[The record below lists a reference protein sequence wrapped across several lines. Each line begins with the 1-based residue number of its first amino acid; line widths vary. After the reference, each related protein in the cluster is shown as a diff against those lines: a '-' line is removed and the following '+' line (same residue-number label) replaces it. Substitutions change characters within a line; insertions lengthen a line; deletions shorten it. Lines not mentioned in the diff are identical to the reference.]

1 MLERKKVIAIFD
13 IGKTNKKVFLWNE
26 SYQIVFERQQNFAE
40 ISDEDGFLG
49 DDLPAV
55 CSWMVQ
61 TFAEINAL
69 PAYQI
74 CALNFS
80 GYGATVVFVDDKGFA
95 VSSLYN
101 YLKVFP
107 EGLFPYSNY
116 GSENEF
122 ARATASPILGN
133 LNSGL
138 QAFRVSQLN
147 SDVWDKTRWV
157 MHWPNFLSS
166 IFTGVFVSEITSIGC
181 HTALWDFDKNTY
193 HDWVSD
199 FGLRKKLP
207 EIAPSNS
214 SYLNEQTGIPVGLG
228 LHDSSSA
235 LVPYLRVMKS
245 PFLLLSTGTWC
256 IAMNPFDEQAL
267 TATELK
273 NDVLC
278 FLQGN
283 GKPVKAARLFAGN
296 THEIQIKRLQKHFV
310 GLLDQFKTLSFKP
323 EYISLLEDEMKNI
336 PSVEQAHMDF
346 LVHCAFDSR
355 DLNIFESY
363 EFAYVQLM
371 VDLVCQQIFSLRL
384 LLKEGTPVTKILVDG
399 GFSKNSLYM
408 NFLVHAFPAFEIYGA
423 EVAQA
428 SSLGAALMMHETW
441 NLNEVPS
448 DLIKIKIF
456 LECA

>member
-1 MLERKKVIAIFD
+1 MGDRMKVMAVFD

-26 SYQIVFERQQNFAE
+26 LYQIVFERQQNFNE
-40 ISDEDGFLG
+40 IPDEDGFLG
-49 DDLPAV
+49 EDLPAV
-55 CSWMVQ
+55 RLWMLQ
-61 TFAEINAL
+61 TFAEINSL
-69 PAYQI
+69 PEYQI

-80 GYGATVVFVDDKGFA
+80 GYGATVVFVDEKGHA
-95 VSSLYN
+95 VSPLYN
-101 YLKVFP
+101 YLKAFP

-116 GSENEF
+116 GGEDEF

-138 QAFRVSQLN
+138 QAFRVSQVSLE
-147 SDVWDKTRWV
+147 VWEKTRWV

-166 IFTGVFVSEITSIGC
+166 IFTGNFASEITSIGC
-181 HTALWDFDKNTY
+181 HTALWDFDKKTY
-193 HDWVSD
+193 HDWVTD
-199 FGLRKKLP
+199 FGLRNKLP
-207 EIAPSNS
+207 EIAPSNT
-214 SYLNEQTGIPVGLG
+214 SYLNEETNIPVGLG

-235 LVPYLRVMKS
+235 LVPYLRVMHS

-256 IAMNPFDEQAL
+256 IAMNPFDEEPLSAI
-267 TATELK
+267 ELK

-296 THEIQIKRLQKHFV
+296 THEIQIKRLQEHYQASPTQYKRVEFNASYLEV
-310 GLLDQFKTLSFKP
+310 LDNQ
-323 EYISLLEDEMKNI
+323 MKNI
-336 PSVEQAHMDF
+336 PSVEQANMDY
-346 LVHCAFDSR
+346 LVDCAFNVR
-355 DLNIFESY
+355 DLNKFPTY
-363 EFAYVQLM
+363 ELAYVQLM
-371 VDLVCQQIFSLRL
+371 IDLACQQIFSLRL

-399 GFSKNSLYM
+399 GFSKNALYM

-441 NLNEVPS
+441 NTNEIPM
-448 DLIKIKIF
+448 DLVKIIKF
-456 LECA
+456 

>member
-1 MLERKKVIAIFD
+1 ML
-13 IGKTNKKVFLWNE
+13 
-26 SYQIVFERQQNFAE
+26 
-40 ISDEDGFLG
+40 
-49 DDLPAV
+49 
-55 CSWMVQ
+55 Q

-69 PAYQI
+69 PEYQI

-80 GYGATVVFVDDKGFA
+80 GYGATVVFVDEKGDA
-95 VSSLYN
+95 VSPLYN
-101 YLKVFP
+101 YLKAFP
-107 EGLFPYSNY
+107 EGLFPYSKY
-116 GSENEF
+116 GGEDEF

-138 QAFRVSQLN
+138 QAFRVSQVGA
-147 SDVWDKTRWV
+147 DVWSKTRWV

-166 IFTGVFVSEITSIGC
+166 IFTGNFASEITSIGC
-181 HTALWDFDKNTY
+181 HTALWDFDKKTY
-193 HDWVSD
+193 HDWVTD
-199 FGLRKKLP
+199 FGLRNKLP
-207 EIAPSNS
+207 EIVPSNT
-214 SYLNEQTGIPVGLG
+214 SYLNEETNIPVGLG

-235 LVPYLRVMKS
+235 LVPYLRVMHS

-256 IAMNPFDEQAL
+256 IAMNPFDEEPLSAI
-267 TATELK
+267 ELK

-296 THEIQIKRLQKHFV
+296 THEIQIKRLQEHYQASPTQYKSVEFNASYLEV
-310 GLLDQFKTLSFKP
+310 LDDQ
-323 EYISLLEDEMKNI
+323 MKNI
-336 PSVEQAHMDF
+336 PSVDQAHMDY
-346 LVHCAFDSR
+346 LVDCDFNAR
-355 DLNIFESY
+355 DLNKFPTY
-363 EFAYVQLM
+363 ELAYVQLM
-371 VDLVCQQIFSLRL
+371 IDLACQQIFSLRL

-441 NLNEVPS
+441 NTSEIPM
-448 DLIKIKIF
+448 DLVKIIKF
-456 LECA
+456 

>member
-1 MLERKKVIAIFD
+1 MGDRMKVMAVFD

-26 SYQIVFERQQNFAE
+26 LYQIVFERQQNFNE
-40 ISDEDGFLG
+40 IPDEDGFLG
-49 DDLPAV
+49 EDLPAV
-55 CSWMVQ
+55 RLWMLQ
-61 TFAEINAL
+61 TFAEINSL
-69 PAYQI
+69 PEYQI

-80 GYGATVVFVDDKGFA
+80 GYGATVVFVDEKGHA
-95 VSSLYN
+95 VSPLYN
-101 YLKVFP
+101 YLKAFP

-116 GSENEF
+116 GGEDEF

-138 QAFRVSQLN
+138 QAFRVSQVSLE
-147 SDVWDKTRWV
+147 VWEKTRWV

-166 IFTGVFVSEITSIGC
+166 IFTGNFASEITSIGC
-181 HTALWDFDKNTY
+181 HTALWDFDKKTY
-193 HDWVSD
+193 HDWVTD
-199 FGLRKKLP
+199 FGLRNKLP
-207 EIAPSNS
+207 EIAPSNT
-214 SYLNEQTGIPVGLG
+214 SYLNEETNIPVGLG

-235 LVPYLRVMKS
+235 LVPYLRVMHS

-256 IAMNPFDEQAL
+256 IAMNPFDEEPLSAI
-267 TATELK
+267 ELK

-296 THEIQIKRLQKHFV
+296 THEIQIKRLQEHYQASPTQYKSVEFNASYLEV
-310 GLLDQFKTLSFKP
+310 LDDQ
-323 EYISLLEDEMKNI
+323 MKNI
-336 PSVEQAHMDF
+336 PSVDQAHMDY
-346 LVHCAFDSR
+346 LVDCDFNAR
-355 DLNIFESY
+355 DLNKFPTY
-363 EFAYVQLM
+363 ELAYVQLM
-371 VDLVCQQIFSLRL
+371 IDLACQQIFSLRL

-441 NLNEVPS
+441 NTNEIPM
-448 DLIKIKIF
+448 DLVKIKKF
-456 LECA
+456 

>member
-1 MLERKKVIAIFD
+1 MGDRMKVMAVFD

-26 SYQIVFERQQNFAE
+26 SYEIVFERQQNFSE
-40 ISDEDGFLG
+40 IPDEDGFLG
-49 DDLPAV
+49 EDLPAV
-55 CSWMVQ
+55 RAWMLH

-69 PAYQI
+69 SEYQI

-80 GYGATVVFVDDKGFA
+80 GYGASVVFVDEKGHA
-95 VSSLYN
+95 VSPLYN
-101 YLKVFP
+101 YLKAFP
-107 EGLFPYSNY
+107 EGLFPYQNY
-116 GSENEF
+116 GAEDEF

-138 QAFRVSQLN
+138 QAFRVSQV
-147 SDVWDKTRWV
+147 SADVWNKTRWV

-166 IFTGVFVSEITSIGC
+166 IFTGNFASEITSIGC
-181 HTALWDFDKNTY
+181 HTALWDFDKKTY

-199 FGLRKKLP
+199 FGLRNKLP
-207 EIAPSNS
+207 EIAPSDT
-214 SYLNEQTGIPVGLG
+214 SYIHEEANIPVGLG

-235 LVPYLRVMKS
+235 LVPYLRVMRS

-267 TATELK
+267 SAMELK

-296 THEIQIKRLQKHFV
+296 THEIQIKRLQTRYQESPTYYKNVEFNASYLEV
-310 GLLDQFKTLSFKP
+310 LDRQ
-323 EYISLLEDEMKNI
+323 MKNI
-336 PSVEQAHMDF
+336 PSVAEAHMDY
-346 LVHCAFDSR
+346 LLDCAFNTR
-355 DLNIFESY
+355 DLNIFPSY
-363 EFAYVQLM
+363 ELAYVQLM

-384 LLKEGTPVTKILVDG
+384 LLKADTPVTKIVVDG
-399 GFSKNSLYM
+399 GFSKNPLYM
-408 NFLVHAFPAFEIYGA
+408 NFLVHAFPAFKIYGA

-441 NLNEVPS
+441 NSNEIPM
-448 DLIKIKIF
+448 DLVKFKLF
-456 LECA
+456 

>member
-1 MLERKKVIAIFD
+1 MKVMAVFD

-26 SYQIVFERQQNFAE
+26 LYQIVFERQQNFNE
-40 ISDEDGFLG
+40 IPDEDGFLG
-49 DDLPAV
+49 EDLPAV
-55 CSWMVQ
+55 RLWMLQ
-61 TFAEINAL
+61 TFAEINSL
-69 PAYQI
+69 PEYQI

-80 GYGATVVFVDDKGFA
+80 GYGATVVFVDEKGHA
-95 VSSLYN
+95 VSPLYN
-101 YLKVFP
+101 YLKAFP

-116 GSENEF
+116 GGEDEF

-138 QAFRVSQLN
+138 QAFRVSQVSLE
-147 SDVWDKTRWV
+147 VWEKTRWV

-166 IFTGVFVSEITSIGC
+166 IFTGNFASEITSIGC
-181 HTALWDFDKNTY
+181 HTALWDFDKKTY
-193 HDWVSD
+193 HDWVTD
-199 FGLRKKLP
+199 FGLRNKLP
-207 EIAPSNS
+207 EIAPSNT
-214 SYLNEQTGIPVGLG
+214 SYLNEETNIPVGLG

-235 LVPYLRVMKS
+235 LVPYLRVMHS

-256 IAMNPFDEQAL
+256 IAMNPFDEEPLSAI
-267 TATELK
+267 ELK

-296 THEIQIKRLQKHFV
+296 THEIQIKRLQEHYQASPTQYKSVEFNASYLEV
-310 GLLDQFKTLSFKP
+310 LDDQ
-323 EYISLLEDEMKNI
+323 MKNI
-336 PSVEQAHMDF
+336 PSVDQAHMDY
-346 LVHCAFDSR
+346 LVDCDFNAR
-355 DLNIFESY
+355 DLNKFPTY
-363 EFAYVQLM
+363 ELAYVQLM
-371 VDLVCQQIFSLRL
+371 IDLACQQIFSLRL

-399 GFSKNSLYM
+399 GFSKNPLYM

-441 NLNEVPS
+441 NTNEIPM
-448 DLIKIKIF
+448 DLVKIIKF
-456 LECA
+456 

>member
-1 MLERKKVIAIFD
+1 MKVMAVFD

-26 SYQIVFERQQNFAE
+26 LYQIVFERQQNFNE
-40 ISDEDGFLG
+40 IPDEDGFLG
-49 DDLPAV
+49 EDLPAV
-55 CSWMVQ
+55 RLWMLQ
-61 TFAEINAL
+61 TFAEINSL
-69 PAYQI
+69 PEYQI

-80 GYGATVVFVDDKGFA
+80 GYGATVVFVDEKGHA
-95 VSSLYN
+95 VSPLYN
-101 YLKVFP
+101 YLKAFP

-116 GSENEF
+116 GGEDEF

-138 QAFRVSQLN
+138 QAFRVSQVSLE
-147 SDVWDKTRWV
+147 VWEKTRWV

-166 IFTGVFVSEITSIGC
+166 IFTGNFASEITSIGC
-181 HTALWDFDKNTY
+181 HTALWDFDKKTY
-193 HDWVSD
+193 HDWVTD
-199 FGLRKKLP
+199 FGLRNKLP
-207 EIAPSNS
+207 EIAPSNT
-214 SYLNEQTGIPVGLG
+214 SYLNEETNIPVGLG

-235 LVPYLRVMKS
+235 LVPYLRVMHS

-256 IAMNPFDEQAL
+256 IAMNPFDEEPLSAI
-267 TATELK
+267 ELK

-296 THEIQIKRLQKHFV
+296 THEIQIKRLQEHYQASPTQYKSVEFNASYLEV
-310 GLLDQFKTLSFKP
+310 LDDQ
-323 EYISLLEDEMKNI
+323 MKNI
-336 PSVEQAHMDF
+336 PSVDQAHMDY
-346 LVHCAFDSR
+346 LVDCDFNAR
-355 DLNIFESY
+355 DLNKFPTY
-363 EFAYVQLM
+363 ELAYVQLM
-371 VDLVCQQIFSLRL
+371 IDLACQQIFSLRL

-441 NLNEVPS
+441 NTSEIPM
-448 DLIKIKIF
+448 DLVKIIKF
-456 LECA
+456 

>member
-1 MLERKKVIAIFD
+1 MKVMAVFD

-26 SYQIVFERQQNFAE
+26 LYQIVFERQQNFNE
-40 ISDEDGFLG
+40 IPDEDGFLG
-49 DDLPAV
+49 EDLPAV
-55 CSWMVQ
+55 RLWMLQ

-69 PAYQI
+69 PEYQI

-80 GYGATVVFVDDKGFA
+80 GYGATVVFVDEKGHA
-95 VSSLYN
+95 VSPLYN
-101 YLKVFP
+101 YLKAFP

-116 GSENEF
+116 GGEDEF

-138 QAFRVSQLN
+138 QAFRVSQVSLE
-147 SDVWDKTRWV
+147 VWEKTRWV

-166 IFTGVFVSEITSIGC
+166 IFTGNFASEITSIGC
-181 HTALWDFDKNTY
+181 HTALWDFDKKTY
-193 HDWVSD
+193 HDWVTD
-199 FGLRKKLP
+199 FGLRNKLP
-207 EIAPSNS
+207 EIAPSNT
-214 SYLNEQTGIPVGLG
+214 SYLNEETNIPVGLG

-235 LVPYLRVMKS
+235 LVPYLRVMHS

-256 IAMNPFDEQAL
+256 IAMNPFDEEPLSAI
-267 TATELK
+267 ELK

-296 THEIQIKRLQKHFV
+296 THEIQIKRLQEHYQASPTQYKSVEFNASYLEV
-310 GLLDQFKTLSFKP
+310 LDDQ
-323 EYISLLEDEMKNI
+323 MKNI
-336 PSVEQAHMDF
+336 PSVDQAHMDY
-346 LVHCAFDSR
+346 LVDCDFNAR
-355 DLNIFESY
+355 DLNKFPTY
-363 EFAYVQLM
+363 ELAYVQLM
-371 VDLVCQQIFSLRL
+371 IDLACQQIFSLRL

-441 NLNEVPS
+441 NTNEIPM
-448 DLIKIKIF
+448 DLVKIIKF
-456 LECA
+456 

>member
-1 MLERKKVIAIFD
+1 MGDRMKVMAVFD

-26 SYQIVFERQQNFAE
+26 LYQIVFERQQNFNE
-40 ISDEDGFLG
+40 IPDEDGFLG
-49 DDLPAV
+49 EDLPAV
-55 CSWMVQ
+55 RLWMLQ
-61 TFAEINAL
+61 TFAEINSL
-69 PAYQI
+69 PEYQI

-80 GYGATVVFVDDKGFA
+80 GYGATVVFVDEKGHS
-95 VSSLYN
+95 VSPLYN
-101 YLKVFP
+101 YLKAFP

-116 GSENEF
+116 GGEDEF

-138 QAFRVSQLN
+138 QAFRVSQVSLE
-147 SDVWDKTRWV
+147 VWEKTRWV

-166 IFTGVFVSEITSIGC
+166 IFTGNFASEITSIGC
-181 HTALWDFDKNTY
+181 HTALWDFDKKTY
-193 HDWVSD
+193 HDWVTD
-199 FGLRKKLP
+199 FGLRNKLP
-207 EIAPSNS
+207 EIAPSNT
-214 SYLNEQTGIPVGLG
+214 SYLNEETNIPVGLG

-235 LVPYLRVMKS
+235 LVPYLRVMHS

-256 IAMNPFDEQAL
+256 IAMNPFDEEPLSAI
-267 TATELK
+267 ELK

-296 THEIQIKRLQKHFV
+296 THEIQIKRLQEHYQASPTQYKSVEFNASYLEV
-310 GLLDQFKTLSFKP
+310 LDDQ
-323 EYISLLEDEMKNI
+323 MKNI
-336 PSVEQAHMDF
+336 PSVDQAHMDY
-346 LVHCAFDSR
+346 LVDCAFNVR
-355 DLNIFESY
+355 DLNKFPTY
-363 EFAYVQLM
+363 ELAYVQLM
-371 VDLVCQQIFSLRL
+371 IDLACQQIFSLRL

-441 NLNEVPS
+441 NTNEIPM
-448 DLIKIKIF
+448 DLVKIKKF
-456 LECA
+456 

>member
-1 MLERKKVIAIFD
+1 MGDRMKVMAVFD

-26 SYQIVFERQQNFAE
+26 LYQIVFERQQNFNE
-40 ISDEDGFLG
+40 IPDEDGFLG
-49 DDLPAV
+49 EDLPAV
-55 CSWMVQ
+55 RLWMLQ
-61 TFAEINAL
+61 TFAEINSL
-69 PAYQI
+69 PEYQI

-80 GYGATVVFVDDKGFA
+80 GYGATVVFVDEKGHA
-95 VSSLYN
+95 VSPLYN
-101 YLKVFP
+101 YLKAFP

-116 GSENEF
+116 GGEDEF

-138 QAFRVSQLN
+138 QAFRVSQVSLE
-147 SDVWDKTRWV
+147 VWEKTRWV

-166 IFTGVFVSEITSIGC
+166 IFTGNFASEITSIGC
-181 HTALWDFDKNTY
+181 HTALWDFDKKTY
-193 HDWVSD
+193 HDWVTD
-199 FGLRKKLP
+199 FGLRNKLP
-207 EIAPSNS
+207 EIAPSNT
-214 SYLNEQTGIPVGLG
+214 SYLNEETNIPVGLG

-235 LVPYLRVMKS
+235 LVPYLRVMHS

-256 IAMNPFDEQAL
+256 IAMNPFDEEPLSAI
-267 TATELK
+267 ELK

-296 THEIQIKRLQKHFV
+296 THEIQIKRLQEHYQASPTQYKSVEFNASYLEV
-310 GLLDQFKTLSFKP
+310 LDDQ
-323 EYISLLEDEMKNI
+323 MKNI
-336 PSVEQAHMDF
+336 PSVDQAHMDY
-346 LVHCAFDSR
+346 LVDCDFNAR
-355 DLNIFESY
+355 DLNKFPTY
-363 EFAYVQLM
+363 ELAYVQLM
-371 VDLVCQQIFSLRL
+371 IDLACQQIFSLRL

-441 NLNEVPS
+441 NTNEIPM
-448 DLIKIKIF
+448 DLVKIIKF
-456 LECA
+456 

>member
-1 MLERKKVIAIFD
+1 MKVMAVFD

-26 SYQIVFERQQNFAE
+26 LYQIVFERQQNFNE
-40 ISDEDGFLG
+40 IPDEDGFLG
-49 DDLPAV
+49 EDLPAV
-55 CSWMVQ
+55 RLWMLQ
-61 TFAEINAL
+61 TFAEINSL
-69 PAYQI
+69 PEYQI

-80 GYGATVVFVDDKGFA
+80 GYGATVVFVDEKGHA
-95 VSSLYN
+95 VSPLYN
-101 YLKVFP
+101 YLKAFP

-116 GSENEF
+116 GGEDEF

-138 QAFRVSQLN
+138 QAFRVSQVSLE
-147 SDVWDKTRWV
+147 VWEKTRWV

-166 IFTGVFVSEITSIGC
+166 IFTGNFASEITSIGC
-181 HTALWDFDKNTY
+181 HTALWDFDKKTY
-193 HDWVSD
+193 HDWVTD
-199 FGLRKKLP
+199 FGLRNKLP
-207 EIAPSNS
+207 EIAPSNT
-214 SYLNEQTGIPVGLG
+214 SYLNEETNIPVGLG

-235 LVPYLRVMKS
+235 LVPYLRVMHS

-256 IAMNPFDEQAL
+256 IAMNPFDEEPLSAI
-267 TATELK
+267 ELK

-296 THEIQIKRLQKHFV
+296 THEIQIKRLQEHYQASPTQYKSVEFNASYLEV
-310 GLLDQFKTLSFKP
+310 LDDQ
-323 EYISLLEDEMKNI
+323 MKNI
-336 PSVEQAHMDF
+336 PSVDQAHMDY
-346 LVHCAFDSR
+346 LVDCDFNAR
-355 DLNIFESY
+355 DLNKFPTY
-363 EFAYVQLM
+363 ELAYVQLM
-371 VDLVCQQIFSLRL
+371 IDLACQQIFSLRL

-441 NLNEVPS
+441 NTNEIPM
-448 DLIKIKIF
+448 DLVKIIKF
-456 LECA
+456 

>member
-1 MLERKKVIAIFD
+1 MKVMAVFD

-26 SYQIVFERQQNFAE
+26 LYQIVFERQQNFNE
-40 ISDEDGFLG
+40 IPDEAGFLG
-49 DDLPAV
+49 EDLPAV
-55 CSWMVQ
+55 RSWMLQ

-69 PAYQI
+69 PEYQI

-80 GYGATVVFVDDKGFA
+80 GYGATVVFVNEKGHS
-95 VSSLYN
+95 VSPLYN
-101 YLKVFP
+101 YLKAFP

-116 GSENEF
+116 GGEDEF

-138 QAFRVSQLN
+138 QAFRVSQVSLE
-147 SDVWDKTRWV
+147 VWEKTRWV

-166 IFTGVFVSEITSIGC
+166 IFTGNFASEITSIGC
-181 HTALWDFDKNTY
+181 HTALWDFDKKTY
-193 HDWVSD
+193 HDWVTD
-199 FGLRKKLP
+199 FGLRNKLP
-207 EIAPSNS
+207 EIAPSNT
-214 SYLNEQTGIPVGLG
+214 SYLNEETNIPVGLG

-235 LVPYLRVMKS
+235 LVPYLRVMHS

-256 IAMNPFDEQAL
+256 IAMNPFDEEPLSAI
-267 TATELK
+267 ELK

-296 THEIQIKRLQKHFV
+296 THEIQIKRLQEHYQVSPTQYKSVEFNASYLEV
-310 GLLDQFKTLSFKP
+310 LDNQ
-323 EYISLLEDEMKNI
+323 MKNI
-336 PSVEQAHMDF
+336 PSVEQAHMDY
-346 LVHCAFDSR
+346 LVDCAFNVR
-355 DLNIFESY
+355 DLNKFPTY
-363 EFAYVQLM
+363 ELAYVQLM
-371 VDLVCQQIFSLRL
+371 IDLACQQIFSLRL
-384 LLKEGTPVTKILVDG
+384 LLKEDTPVTKILVDG
-399 GFSKNSLYM
+399 GFSKNPLYM

-441 NLNEVPS
+441 NTNEIPM
-448 DLIKIKIF
+448 DLVKIKKF
-456 LECA
+456 

>member
-1 MLERKKVIAIFD
+1 MGDRMKVMAVFD

-26 SYQIVFERQQNFAE
+26 LYQIVFERQQNFNE
-40 ISDEDGFLG
+40 IPDEDGFLG
-49 DDLPAV
+49 EDLPAV
-55 CSWMVQ
+55 RLWMLQ
-61 TFAEINAL
+61 TFAEINSL
-69 PAYQI
+69 PEYQI

-80 GYGATVVFVDDKGFA
+80 GYGATVVFVDEKGHS
-95 VSSLYN
+95 VSPLYN
-101 YLKVFP
+101 YLKAFP

-116 GSENEF
+116 GGEDEF

-138 QAFRVSQLN
+138 QAFRVSQVSLE
-147 SDVWDKTRWV
+147 VWEKTRWV

-166 IFTGVFVSEITSIGC
+166 IFTGNFASEITSIGC
-181 HTALWDFDKNTY
+181 HTALWDFDKKTY
-193 HDWVSD
+193 HDWVTD
-199 FGLRKKLP
+199 FGLRNKLP
-207 EIAPSNS
+207 EIAPSNT
-214 SYLNEQTGIPVGLG
+214 SYLNEETNIPVGLG

-235 LVPYLRVMKS
+235 LVPYLRVMHS

-256 IAMNPFDEQAL
+256 IAMNPFDEEPLSAI
-267 TATELK
+267 ELK

-296 THEIQIKRLQKHFV
+296 THEIQIKRLQEHYQASPTQYKSVEFNASYLEV
-310 GLLDQFKTLSFKP
+310 LDDQ
-323 EYISLLEDEMKNI
+323 MKNI
-336 PSVEQAHMDF
+336 PSVDQAHMDY
-346 LVHCAFDSR
+346 LVDCDFNAR
-355 DLNIFESY
+355 DLNKFPTY
-363 EFAYVQLM
+363 ELAYVQLM
-371 VDLVCQQIFSLRL
+371 IDLACQQIFSLRL

-441 NLNEVPS
+441 NTNEIPM
-448 DLIKIKIF
+448 DLVKIKKF
-456 LECA
+456 

>member
-1 MLERKKVIAIFD
+1 MGDRMKVMAVFD

-26 SYQIVFERQQNFAE
+26 LYQIVFERQQNFNE
-40 ISDEDGFLG
+40 IPDEDGFLG
-49 DDLPAV
+49 EDLPAV
-55 CSWMVQ
+55 RLWMLQ
-61 TFAEINAL
+61 TFAEINSL
-69 PAYQI
+69 PEYQI

-80 GYGATVVFVDDKGFA
+80 GYGATVVFVDEKGHA
-95 VSSLYN
+95 VSPLYN
-101 YLKVFP
+101 YLKAFP

-116 GSENEF
+116 GGEDEF

-138 QAFRVSQLN
+138 QAFRVSQVSLE
-147 SDVWDKTRWV
+147 VWEKTRWV

-166 IFTGVFVSEITSIGC
+166 IFTGNFASEITSIGC
-181 HTALWDFDKNTY
+181 HTALWDFDKKTY
-193 HDWVSD
+193 HDWVTD
-199 FGLRKKLP
+199 FGLRNKLP
-207 EIAPSNS
+207 EIVPSNT
-214 SYLNEQTGIPVGLG
+214 SYLNEETNIPVGLG

-235 LVPYLRVMKS
+235 LVPYLRVMHS

-256 IAMNPFDEQAL
+256 IAMNPFDEEPLSAI
-267 TATELK
+267 ELK

-296 THEIQIKRLQKHFV
+296 THEIQIKRLQEHYQASPTQYKSVEFNASYLEV
-310 GLLDQFKTLSFKP
+310 LDDQ
-323 EYISLLEDEMKNI
+323 MKNI
-336 PSVEQAHMDF
+336 PSVDQAHMDY
-346 LVHCAFDSR
+346 LVDCDFNAR
-355 DLNIFESY
+355 DLNKFPTY
-363 EFAYVQLM
+363 ELAYVQLM
-371 VDLVCQQIFSLRL
+371 IDLACQQIFSLRL

-441 NLNEVPS
+441 NTSEIPM
-448 DLIKIKIF
+448 DLVKIIKF
-456 LECA
+456 